1 VPTFSFWGEPSS
13 VSAAELGHLRAI
25 AERVARDQGL
35 EVFDVQLR
43 RESVGWVLRV
53 ILDRHSPFDAGPLQP
68 GVPVQGGVGID
79 DCQRVSHELSAI
91 LDVEEVVDRKYV
103 LEVSSPGLDRPL
115 RHTADYQRFMGRK
128 ARFVLHEPIEGQ
140 KHLIG
145 RLKGLEAD
153 AVLLESERGRLHR
166 IPLSAVARARLEV
179 EF

>member
-1 VPTFSFWGEPSS
+1 VP
-13 VSAAELGHLRAI
+13 AAELERLRAI

-53 ILDRHSPFDAGPLQP
+53 ILDRHSPFDAAPLQP

-91 LDVEEVVDRKYV
+91 LDVEDVVDQKYL

-115 RHTADYQRFMGRK
+115 RHAADYQRFTGRK
-128 ARFVLHEPIEGQ
+128 ARFVLHEPIDGQ
-140 KHLIG
+140 KLLIG
-145 RLKGLEAD
+145 RLKGVED
-153 AVLLESERGRLHR
+153 EAVLLEGGRGQVHR
-166 IPLSAVARARLEV
+166 IPVSAIARARLEV